1 MRKLF
6 KWVLLASIM
15 LLVGNHVE
23 ARESSTELGN
33 AVNETLTETQS
44 YKQSTTIEQVTTE
57 PANTETVMSTLS
69 YDNAD
74 NFSGTLIQ
82 KNLASGSDD
91 AILQVETHDAQ
102 STYKENGS
110 EWQQSLT
117 NDSHLN
123 RLNVLSLSQ
132 VRNLLTTLDTIG
144 QWTGSLSDQTIS
156 FSGENEQLTNLLN
169 TFVSESYNNDANHQ
183 IQLVTDRYTN
193 EIKAVEWTVSGTSRI
208 DNQAVT
214 TTIEVKLSQL

>member
-1 MRKLF
+1 MRKLL
-6 KWVLLASIM
+6 KWVLLACIM

-23 ARESSTELGN
+23 ARESSTKLGN
-33 AVNETLTETQS
+33 AINETLSETTA
-44 YKQSTTIEQVTTE
+44 YKQSTTIKQVTTE

-74 NFSGTLIQ
+74 NFSGTFIQ
-82 KNLASGSDD
+82 KNTASGSND
-91 AILQVETHDAQ
+91 AILQVETSNAQ

-117 NDSHLN
+117 NDSHFN

-132 VRNLLTTLDTIG
+132 VRSLLTTLDTIG
-144 QWTGSLSDQTIS
+144 QWTGSLSDQTVS
-156 FSGENEQLTNLLN
+156 FSGQNAQLTNLLN
-169 TFVSESYNNDANHQ
+169 GIVRESYNNDAVHQ

-193 EIKAVEWTVSGTSRI
+193 EIKSIEWTISGTSRI

>member
-144 QWTGSLSDQTIS
+144 QWTGSLSDQTVS

-214 TTIEVKLSQL
+214 TSIEVKLSQL

>member
-69 YDNAD
+69 YDNTD

-117 NDSHLN
+117 NDSHLD

-144 QWTGSLSDQTIS
+144 QWTGSLSDQTVS

-193 EIKAVEWTVSGTSRI
+193 EIKSIEWTVSGSSRI
-208 DNQAVT
+208 NNQAVT
-214 TTIEVKLSQL
+214 TSVEVKLSQL

>member
-1 MRKLF
+1 MRKLL
-6 KWVLLASIM
+6 KWILLACIM

-23 ARESSTELGN
+23 ARESSTKLGN
-33 AVNETLTETQS
+33 AINETLSETTA
-44 YKQSTTIEQVTTE
+44 YKQSTTIKQVTSE

-82 KNLASGSDD
+82 KDLTSDSDD

-117 NDSHLN
+117 NDSHLD

-132 VRNLLTTLDTIG
+132 IHSILTTLDTIG
-144 QWTGSLSDQTIS
+144 EWTGSLSDQTVS
-156 FSGENEQLTNLLN
+156 FSGENEPLTNLLN
-169 TFVSESYNNDANHQ
+169 GIVRESYNNDAVHQ
-183 IQLVTDRYTN
+183 IQLVTDHYTN
-193 EIKAVEWTVSGTSRI
+193 EIKSIEWTISGTSRI
-208 DNQAVT
+208 NNQTLT
-214 TTIEVKLSQL
+214 TSVEVKLSQL

>member
-1 MRKLF
+1 MRKLL
-6 KWVLLASIM
+6 KWVLLACIM

-33 AVNETLTETQS
+33 AVNETLSETTA
-44 YKQSTTIEQVTTE
+44 YKQSTTIEQVTSE

-69 YDNAD
+69 YENTD
-74 NFSGTLIQ
+74 NFSGTFIK
-82 KNLASGSDD
+82 KNTASSNNDT
-91 AILQVETHDAQ
+91 ILQVETSNAQ
-102 STYKENGS
+102 SAYKENGG

-123 RLNVLSLSQ
+123 RLNVLSLNQMHS
-132 VRNLLTTLDTIG
+132 LLTTLDTIG
-144 QWTGSLSDQTIS
+144 QWTGSLNNQTVS
-156 FSGENEQLTNLLN
+156 FSGENVQLTNLLN
-169 TFVSESYNNDANHQ
+169 SFVSKSYNNDANHQ

-193 EIKAVEWTVSGTSRI
+193 EIRAVEWTISGTSRI

>member
-1 MRKLF
+1 MQKLI

-23 ARESSTELGN
+23 ARESSTEVGH
-33 AVNETLTETQS
+33 AVNETLSETQS
-44 YKQSTTIEQVTTE
+44 YKQSTNIEQVTSE
-57 PANTETVMSTLS
+57 PANTETIMSTLS

-82 KNLASGSDD
+82 KDAASGRDD
-91 AILQVETHDAQ
+91 EILQVETNDTQ
-102 STYKENGS
+102 SSYKENGG

-117 NDSHLN
+117 NDSHLE

-132 VRNLLTTLDTIG
+132 VRSLLTTLDSIG
-144 QWTGSLSDQTIS
+144 EWTGSLSNQTVS
-156 FSGENEQLTNLLN
+156 FSGENAQLTNLLN
-169 TFVSESYNNDANHQ
+169 AVVNESYNNDAVHQ

-193 EIKAVEWTVSGTSRI
+193 EINSIQWTISGSSRI
-208 DNQAVT
+208 NNQAISTRV
-214 TTIEVKLSQL
+214 EVKLSQL

>member
-33 AVNETLTETQS
+33 AVNETLTENQS
-44 YKQSTTIEQVTTE
+44 YKQSTIIEQVTTE

-82 KNLASGSDD
+82 KNFASGSDD

-132 VRNLLTTLDTIG
+132 IHSILTTLDTIG
-144 QWTGSLSDQTIS
+144 EWTGSLSNQTVS
-156 FSGENEQLTNLLN
+156 FSGENQQLNNLLN
-169 TFVSESYNNDANHQ
+169 GIVSESYNNDAAHQ
-183 IQLVTDRYTN
+183 IQLVTDRYRN
-193 EIKAVEWTVSGTSRI
+193 EIKAVEWTFSGTSRI

-214 TTIEVKLSQL
+214 TSIEVKLSQL

>member
-82 KNLASGSDD
+82 KNLASGSND
-91 AILQVETHDAQ
+91 AILQVETSDAQ

-144 QWTGSLSDQTIS
+144 QWTGSLSDQTVS

-169 TFVSESYNNDANHQ
+169 TFVSESYNNDAAHQ

-193 EIKAVEWTVSGTSRI
+193 EIKSIEWTVSGTSRI
-208 DNQAVT
+208 NNQAVT
-214 TTIEVKLSQL
+214 TSIEVKLSQL

>member
-144 QWTGSLSDQTIS
+144 QWTGSLSDQTVS

-208 DNQAVT
+208 DDQAVT

>member
-1 MRKLF
+1 MRKLL
-6 KWVLLASIM
+6 KWVLLACIM

-23 ARESSTELGN
+23 ARESSTKLGN
-33 AVNETLTETQS
+33 AINETLSETTA
-44 YKQSTTIEQVTTE
+44 YKQSTTIKQVTTE

-74 NFSGTLIQ
+74 NFSGTFIQ
-82 KNLASGSDD
+82 KNTASGSND
-91 AILQVETHDAQ
+91 AILQVETSNAQ

-117 NDSHLN
+117 NDSHLD
-123 RLNVLSLSQ
+123 RLDVLSLSQ
-132 VRNLLTTLDTIG
+132 IHSILTTLDTIG
-144 QWTGSLSDQTIS
+144 EWTGSLSDQTVS
-156 FSGENEQLTNLLN
+156 FSGQNAQLTNLLN
-169 TFVSESYNNDANHQ
+169 TFVNQSYNNDANHQ
-183 IQLVTDRYTN
+183 IQLITDRYTN

>member
-74 NFSGTLIQ
+74 NFSGTFIQ
-82 KNLASGSDD
+82 KNTASGSND
-91 AILQVETHDAQ
+91 AILQVETSDAQ
-102 STYKENGS
+102 STYKENGG

-144 QWTGSLSDQTIS
+144 QWTGSLSDQTVS

-169 TFVSESYNNDANHQ
+169 TFVSESYNNDAVHQ

-193 EIKAVEWTVSGTSRI
+193 EIKSIEWTVSGTSRI
-208 DNQAVT
+208 NNQAVT
-214 TTIEVKLSQL
+214 TSVEVKLSQL

>member
-102 STYKENGS
+102 SSYKENGS

-117 NDSHLN
+117 NDSHLD

-132 VRNLLTTLDTIG
+132 IHSILTTLDTIG
-144 QWTGSLSDQTIS
+144 EWTGSLSDQTVS
-156 FSGENEQLTNLLN
+156 FSGENQQLNNLLN
-169 TFVSESYNNDANHQ
+169 GIVSESYNNDAAHQ

-193 EIKAVEWTVSGTSRI
+193 EIKSIEWTVSGTSRI
-208 DNQAVT
+208 NNQAVT
-214 TTIEVKLSQL
+214 TAIEVKLSQL

>member
-1 MRKLF
+1 MRKLL
-6 KWVLLASIM
+6 KWVLLACIM

-33 AVNETLTETQS
+33 AVNETLSETTA
-44 YKQSTTIEQVTTE
+44 YKQSTTIEQVTSE

-69 YDNAD
+69 YENTD
-74 NFSGTLIQ
+74 NFSGTFIK
-82 KNLASGSDD
+82 KNTASSNNDT
-91 AILQVETHDAQ
+91 ILQVETSNAQ
-102 STYKENGS
+102 SAYKENGG

-123 RLNVLSLSQ
+123 RLNVLSLNQMHS
-132 VRNLLTTLDTIG
+132 LLTTLDTIG
-144 QWTGSLSDQTIS
+144 QWTGSLNNQTVS
-156 FSGENEQLTNLLN
+156 FSGENVQLTNLLN
-169 TFVSESYNNDANHQ
+169 SFVSQSYNNDANHQ

-193 EIKAVEWTVSGTSRI
+193 EIKAVEWTISGTSRI

>member
-74 NFSGTLIQ
+74 NFSGTFIQ
-82 KNLASGSDD
+82 KNTASGSND
-91 AILQVETHDAQ
+91 AILQVETIDAQ
-102 STYKENGS
+102 STYKENGG

-144 QWTGSLSDQTIS
+144 QWTGSLSDQTVS

-169 TFVSESYNNDANHQ
+169 GIVSESYNNDANHQ

-193 EIKAVEWTVSGTSRI
+193 EIKAVEWTISGTSRI
-208 DNQAVT
+208 NNQAVT
-214 TTIEVKLSQL
+214 TSIEVKLSQL

>member
-1 MRKLF
+1 MRKLL
-6 KWVLLASIM
+6 KWVLLACIM

-23 ARESSTELGN
+23 ARESSTKLGN
-33 AVNETLTETQS
+33 AINETLSETTA
-44 YKQSTTIEQVTTE
+44 YKQSTTIKQVTSE

-82 KNLASGSDD
+82 KDLTSDSDD
-91 AILQVETHDAQ
+91 AILQVVTHDAQ

-117 NDSHLN
+117 NDSHLD

-132 VRNLLTTLDTIG
+132 IHSILTTLDTIG
-144 QWTGSLSDQTIS
+144 EWTGSLSDQTVS
-156 FSGENEQLTNLLN
+156 FSGENEPLTNLLN
-169 TFVSESYNNDANHQ
+169 GIVRESYNNDAVHQ
-183 IQLVTDRYTN
+183 IQLVSDRYTN
-193 EIKAVEWTVSGTSRI
+193 EIKSIEWTVSGTSRI
-208 DNQAVT
+208 NNQTLT
-214 TTIEVKLSQL
+214 TSVEVKLSQL

>member
-82 KNLASGSDD
+82 KNTASGSND
-91 AILQVETHDAQ
+91 AILQVETSDAQ
-102 STYKENGS
+102 STYKENGG

-144 QWTGSLSDQTIS
+144 QWTGSLSDQTVS

-169 TFVSESYNNDANHQ
+169 TFVSESYNNDAVHQ

-193 EIKAVEWTVSGTSRI
+193 EIKSIEWTVSGTSRI
-208 DNQAVT
+208 NNQAVT
-214 TTIEVKLSQL
+214 TSVEVKLSQL

>member
-44 YKQSTTIEQVTTE
+44 YKQSTIIEQVTTE

-82 KNLASGSDD
+82 KNLTSGSDD

-117 NDSHLN
+117 NDSHLD

-132 VRNLLTTLDTIG
+132 IHSILTTLDTIG
-144 QWTGSLSDQTIS
+144 EWTGSLSDQTVS
-156 FSGENEQLTNLLN
+156 FSGENQQLNNLFN
-169 TFVSESYNNDANHQ
+169 SIVSESYNNDAVHQ
-183 IQLVTDRYTN
+183 IQLITNRYTN

-208 DNQAVT
+208 NNQAVT
-214 TTIEVKLSQL
+214 TSIEVKLSQL

>member
-1 MRKLF
+1 MRKLL

-33 AVNETLTETQS
+33 AVNETLSETTS
-44 YKQSTTIEQVTTE
+44 YKQSTTIEQVTSE

-74 NFSGTLIQ
+74 NFSGTFIQ
-82 KNLASGSDD
+82 KNTASGSND
-91 AILQVETHDAQ
+91 AILQVETSNAQ
-102 STYKENGS
+102 STYKENGG

-132 VRNLLTTLDTIG
+132 VRSLLTTLDTIG
-144 QWTGSLSDQTIS
+144 QWTGSLSDQTVS
-156 FSGENEQLTNLLN
+156 FSGENAQLTNLLN

>member
-1 MRKLF
+1 MRKLL
-6 KWVLLASIM
+6 KWVLLACIM

-33 AVNETLTETQS
+33 AVNETLSETTA
-44 YKQSTTIEQVTTE
+44 YKQSTTIEQVTSE

-69 YDNAD
+69 YENTD
-74 NFSGTLIQ
+74 NFSGTFIK
-82 KNLASGSDD
+82 KNTASSNNDT
-91 AILQVETHDAQ
+91 ILQVETSNAQ
-102 STYKENGS
+102 SAYKENGG

-123 RLNVLSLSQ
+123 RLNVLSLNQMHS
-132 VRNLLTTLDTIG
+132 LLTTLDTIG
-144 QWTGSLSDQTIS
+144 QWTGSLNNQTVS
-156 FSGENEQLTNLLN
+156 FSGENVQLTNLLN
-169 TFVSESYNNDANHQ
+169 SFVSQSYNNDANHQ

-193 EIKAVEWTVSGTSRI
+193 EIRAVEWTISGTSRI

>member
-1 MRKLF
+1 MRKLL
-6 KWVLLASIM
+6 KWVLLACIM

-33 AVNETLTETQS
+33 AVNETLSETTS
-44 YKQSTTIEQVTTE
+44 YKQSTTIEQVTSE
-57 PANTETVMSTLS
+57 PENTETVMSTLS

-74 NFSGTLIQ
+74 NFSGTFIQ
-82 KNLASGSDD
+82 KNTASGSND

-102 STYKENGS
+102 STYKENGG

-132 VRNLLTTLDTIG
+132 VRSLLTTLDTIG
-144 QWTGSLSDQTIS
+144 QWTGSLSDQTVS
-156 FSGENEQLTNLLN
+156 FSGQNAQLTNLLN
-169 TFVSESYNNDANHQ
+169 GIVSESYNNDAVHQ

-193 EIKAVEWTVSGTSRI
+193 EIKSIEWTVSGTSRI

>member
-44 YKQSTTIEQVTTE
+44 YKQSTIIEQVTTE

-82 KNLASGSDD
+82 KNFSSGSDD

-117 NDSHLN
+117 NDSHLD

-132 VRNLLTTLDTIG
+132 IHSILTTLDTIG
-144 QWTGSLSDQTIS
+144 EWTGSLSNQTVS
-156 FSGENEQLTNLLN
+156 FSGENQQLNNLLN
-169 TFVSESYNNDANHQ
+169 GIVSESYNNDAAHQ

-214 TTIEVKLSQL
+214 TSIEVKLSQL

>member
-57 PANTETVMSTLS
+57 LANTETVMSTLS

-144 QWTGSLSDQTIS
+144 QWTGSLSDQTVS

-193 EIKAVEWTVSGTSRI
+193 EIKSIEWTVSGTSRI
-208 DNQAVT
+208 NNQAVT
-214 TTIEVKLSQL
+214 TSIEVKLSQL

>member
-1 MRKLF
+1 MRKLL

-33 AVNETLTETQS
+33 AVNETLSETTS
-44 YKQSTTIEQVTTE
+44 YKQSTTIEQVTSE

-144 QWTGSLSDQTIS
+144 QWTGSLSDQTVS

-193 EIKAVEWTVSGTSRI
+193 EIKAVEWTISGTSRI
-208 DNQAVT
+208 NNQAVT
-214 TTIEVKLSQL
+214 TSIEVKLSQL

>member
-74 NFSGTLIQ
+74 NFSGTFIQ
-82 KNLASGSDD
+82 KNTASGSND
-91 AILQVETHDAQ
+91 AILQVETIDAQ
-102 STYKENGS
+102 STYKENGG

-144 QWTGSLSDQTIS
+144 QWTGSLSDQTVS

-169 TFVSESYNNDANHQ
+169 GIVSESYNNDAVHQ

-193 EIKAVEWTVSGTSRI
+193 EIKSIEWTISGTSRI
-208 DNQAVT
+208 NNQAVT
-214 TTIEVKLSQL
+214 TSIEVKLSQL

>member
-82 KNLASGSDD
+82 KNTASGSND
-91 AILQVETHDAQ
+91 AILQVETSDAQ
-102 STYKENGS
+102 STYKENGG

-144 QWTGSLSDQTIS
+144 QWTGSLSDQTVS

-169 TFVSESYNNDANHQ
+169 TFVSESYNNDAVHQ

-193 EIKAVEWTVSGTSRI
+193 EIKSIEWTVSGTSRI
-208 DNQAVT
+208 NNQAVT
-214 TTIEVKLSQL
+214 TSIEVKLSQL

>member
-1 MRKLF
+1 MRKLL
-6 KWVLLASIM
+6 KWVLLACIM

-23 ARESSTELGN
+23 ARESSTKLGN
-33 AVNETLTETQS
+33 AINETLSEITA
-44 YKQSTTIEQVTTE
+44 YKQSTTIKQVTSE

-82 KNLASGSDD
+82 KDLTSDSDD

-117 NDSHLN
+117 NDSHLD

-132 VRNLLTTLDTIG
+132 IHSILTTLDTIG
-144 QWTGSLSDQTIS
+144 EWTGSLSDQTVS
-156 FSGENEQLTNLLN
+156 FSGENEPLTNLLN
-169 TFVSESYNNDANHQ
+169 GIVRESYNNDAVHQ

-193 EIKAVEWTVSGTSRI
+193 EIKSIEWTISGTSRI
-208 DNQAVT
+208 NNQTLT
-214 TTIEVKLSQL
+214 TSVEVKLSQL

>member
-44 YKQSTTIEQVTTE
+44 YKKSTTIEQVTTQ
-57 PANTETVMSTLS
+57 PANTEAVMSTLS

-74 NFSGTLIQ
+74 NSSGSCIQ
-82 KNLASGSDD
+82 KNTASGSNY
-91 AILQVETHDAQ
+91 AILQVETSDAQ
-102 STYKENGS
+102 STYQESGG
-110 EWQQSLT
+110 EWQQSFT

-123 RLNVLSLSQ
+123 
-132 VRNLLTTLDTIG
+132 
-144 QWTGSLSDQTIS
+144 
-156 FSGENEQLTNLLN
+156 
-169 TFVSESYNNDANHQ
+169 
-183 IQLVTDRYTN
+183 
-193 EIKAVEWTVSGTSRI
+193 
-208 DNQAVT
+208 
-214 TTIEVKLSQL
+214 

>member
-44 YKQSTTIEQVTTE
+44 YKQSTIIEQVTTE

-82 KNLASGSDD
+82 KNFSSGSDD

-117 NDSHLN
+117 NDSHLD

-132 VRNLLTTLDTIG
+132 IHSILTTLDTIG
-144 QWTGSLSDQTIS
+144 EWTGSLSDQTVS
-156 FSGENEQLTNLLN
+156 FSGENQQLNNLFN
-169 TFVSESYNNDANHQ
+169 SIVSESYNNDAVHQ
-183 IQLVTDRYTN
+183 IQLITNRYTN

-208 DNQAVT
+208 NNQAVT
-214 TTIEVKLSQL
+214 TSIEVKLSQL

>member
-1 MRKLF
+1 MRKLL
-6 KWVLLASIM
+6 KWVLLACIM

-23 ARESSTELGN
+23 ARESSTKLGN
-33 AVNETLTETQS
+33 AINETLSEITA
-44 YKQSTTIEQVTTE
+44 YKQSTTIKQVTSE

-117 NDSHLN
+117 NDSHLD

-132 VRNLLTTLDTIG
+132 IHSILTTLDTIG
-144 QWTGSLSDQTIS
+144 EWTGSLSDQTVS
-156 FSGENEQLTNLLN
+156 FSGENEPLTNLLN
-169 TFVSESYNNDANHQ
+169 GIVRESYNNDAVHQ

-193 EIKAVEWTVSGTSRI
+193 EIKSIEWTISGTSRI
-208 DNQAVT
+208 NNQTLT
-214 TTIEVKLSQL
+214 TSVEVKLSQL

>member
-1 MRKLF
+1 MRKLL
-6 KWVLLASIM
+6 KWVLLACIM

-23 ARESSTELGN
+23 ARESSTKLGN
-33 AVNETLTETQS
+33 AINETLSEIS
-44 YKQSTTIEQVTTE
+44 AYKQSTTIKQVTSE

-82 KNLASGSDD
+82 KDLTSDSDD

-117 NDSHLN
+117 NDSHLD

-132 VRNLLTTLDTIG
+132 IHSILTTLDTIG
-144 QWTGSLSDQTIS
+144 EWTGSLSDQTVS
-156 FSGENEQLTNLLN
+156 FSGENEPLTNLLN
-169 TFVSESYNNDANHQ
+169 GIVRESYNNDAVHQ

-193 EIKAVEWTVSGTSRI
+193 EIKSIEWTISGTSRI
-208 DNQAVT
+208 NNQTLT
-214 TTIEVKLSQL
+214 TSVEVKLSQL

>member
-82 KNLASGSDD
+82 KNLASGSGD

-117 NDSHLN
+117 NDSHLD

-132 VRNLLTTLDTIG
+132 IHSILATLDTIG
-144 QWTGSLSDQTIS
+144 EWTGSISNQTVS
-156 FSGENEQLTNLLN
+156 FSGENVQLTNLLN
-169 TFVSESYNNDANHQ
+169 AFVSESYNNDAVHQ

-193 EIKAVEWTVSGTSRI
+193 EIKSIEWTISGTSRI
-208 DNQAVT
+208 NNQAVT
-214 TTIEVKLSQL
+214 TSIEAKLSQL

>member
-1 MRKLF
+1 
-6 KWVLLASIM
+6 
-15 LLVGNHVE
+15 
-23 ARESSTELGN
+23 
-33 AVNETLTETQS
+33 
-44 YKQSTTIEQVTTE
+44 STTIEQVTTE

-144 QWTGSLSDQTIS
+144 QWTGSLSDQTVS
-156 FSGENEQLTNLLN
+156 FSGENEQLNNLLN
-169 TFVSESYNNDANHQ
+169 GIVSERYKKDAAHQ
-183 IQLVTDRYTN
+183 
-193 EIKAVEWTVSGTSRI
+193 
-208 DNQAVT
+208 NQ
-214 TTIEVKLSQL
+214 S

>member
-1 MRKLF
+1 MRKLL
-6 KWVLLASIM
+6 KWILLACIM

-23 ARESSTELGN
+23 ARESSTKLGN
-33 AVNETLTETQS
+33 AINETLSETNA
-44 YKQSTTIEQVTTE
+44 YKQSTTIKQVTSE

-82 KNLASGSDD
+82 KDFTSDNDD

-117 NDSHLN
+117 NDSHLD

-132 VRNLLTTLDTIG
+132 IHSILTTLDTIG
-144 QWTGSLSDQTIS
+144 EWTGSLSDQTVS
-156 FSGENEQLTNLLN
+156 FSGENEPLTNLLN
-169 TFVSESYNNDANHQ
+169 GIVRESYNNDAVHQ

-193 EIKAVEWTVSGTSRI
+193 EIKSIEWTISGTSRI
-208 DNQAVT
+208 NNQTLT
-214 TTIEVKLSQL
+214 TSVEVKLSQL

>member
-1 MRKLF
+1 MRKLL
-6 KWVLLASIM
+6 KWVLLACIM

-33 AVNETLTETQS
+33 AVNETLSETTA
-44 YKQSTTIEQVTTE
+44 YKQSTTIEQVTSE

-69 YDNAD
+69 YENTD
-74 NFSGTLIQ
+74 NFSGTFIK
-82 KNLASGSDD
+82 KNTASSNNDT
-91 AILQVETHDAQ
+91 ILQVETSNAQ
-102 STYKENGS
+102 SAYKENGG

-123 RLNVLSLSQ
+123 RLNVLSLNQMHS
-132 VRNLLTTLDTIG
+132 LLTTLDTIG
-144 QWTGSLSDQTIS
+144 QWTGSLNNQTVS
-156 FSGENEQLTNLLN
+156 FSGENVQLTNLLN
-169 TFVSESYNNDANHQ
+169 SFVSKSYNNDANHQ

-193 EIKAVEWTVSGTSRI
+193 EIRAVEWTISGNSRI

>member
-144 QWTGSLSDQTIS
+144 QWTGSLSDQTVS

-169 TFVSESYNNDANHQ
+169 TFVSESYNNDAAHQ

-193 EIKAVEWTVSGTSRI
+193 EIKSIEWTVSGTSRI
-208 DNQAVT
+208 NNQAVT
-214 TTIEVKLSQL
+214 TSIEVKLSQL

>member
-1 MRKLF
+1 MQKLI

-23 ARESSTELGN
+23 ARESSTEVGH
-33 AVNETLTETQS
+33 AVNETLSEIQS
-44 YKQSTTIEQVTTE
+44 YKQSTNIEQVTSE
-57 PANTETVMSTLS
+57 PANTETIMSTLS

-82 KNLASGSDD
+82 KDAASGRDD
-91 AILQVETHDAQ
+91 EILQVETNDTQ
-102 STYKENGS
+102 SSYKENGG

-117 NDSHLN
+117 NDSHLE

-132 VRNLLTTLDTIG
+132 VRSLLTTLDSIG
-144 QWTGSLSDQTIS
+144 EWTGSLSNQTVS
-156 FSGENEQLTNLLN
+156 FSGENAQLTNLLN
-169 TFVSESYNNDANHQ
+169 AVVSESYNNDAVHQ

-193 EIKAVEWTVSGTSRI
+193 EINSIQWTISGSSRI
-208 DNQAVT
+208 NNQAISTRV
-214 TTIEVKLSQL
+214 EVKLSQL